1 MIKLCTISFMV
12 GYLVTYIVNNIRRE
26 KMSERL
32 LRLKIR
38 FLKRTIR
45 RNRKTMSMLAA
56 EKKKIENEID
66 LVIMK
71 NRQLESEL
79 AEWEKEL

>member
-1 MIKLCTISFMV
+1 MSKAMKKYKDIQYIKSVDYNGRL
-12 GYLVTYIVNNIRRE
+12 RRIA
-26 KMSERL
+26 
-32 LRLKIR
+32 IR
-38 FLKRTIR
+38 FIKWLIR

>member
-1 MIKLCTISFMV
+1 MIKLCTISFLV

>member
-1 MIKLCTISFMV
+1 
-12 GYLVTYIVNNIRRE
+12 
-26 KMSERL
+26 MSKRL

-38 FLKRTIR
+38 FLKWCIK
-45 RNRKTMSMLAA
+45 RNLKTMSLLALD
-56 EKKKIENEID
+56 KLKIETDID
-66 LVIMK
+66 LIIQK

>member
-1 MIKLCTISFMV
+1 
-12 GYLVTYIVNNIRRE
+12 
-26 KMSERL
+26 MSKRL
-32 LRLKIR
+32 ARMKIR
-38 FLKRTIR
+38 FLKATIR

>member
-1 MIKLCTISFMV
+1 
-12 GYLVTYIVNNIRRE
+12 
-26 KMSERL
+26 
-32 LRLKIR
+32 
-38 FLKRTIR
+38 
-45 RNRKTMSMLAA
+45 MLAA

>member
-1 MIKLCTISFMV
+1 MIK
-12 GYLVTYIVNNIRRE
+12 
-26 KMSERL
+26 RL
-32 LRLKIR
+32 LKLKIR
-38 FLKRTIR
+38 FLQATIR

>member
-1 MIKLCTISFMV
+1 
-12 GYLVTYIVNNIRRE
+12 
-26 KMSERL
+26 MSKRL

>member
-1 MIKLCTISFMV
+1 MEATTCQNEEDIYVFRMLR
-12 GYLVTYIVNNIRRE
+12 GR
-26 KMSERL
+26 KMSKRL
-32 LRLKIR
+32 LKLKIR
-38 FLKRTIR
+38 FLKATIR

-56 EKKKIENEID
+56 EKKKIETEID

>member
-1 MIKLCTISFMV
+1 MIKFSPIAFMV
-12 GYLVTYIVNNIRRE
+12 GFLGAYLIRNIRRE
-26 KMSERL
+26 KMSERFV
-32 LRLKIR
+32 RMKIR
-38 FLKRTIR
+38 FLKRVIR

>member
-1 MIKLCTISFMV
+1 
-12 GYLVTYIVNNIRRE
+12 
-26 KMSERL
+26 
-32 LRLKIR
+32 
-38 FLKRTIR
+38 
-45 RNRKTMSMLAA
+45 MSMLAA

>member
-1 MIKLCTISFMV
+1 MIKLCTISFLV
-12 GYLVTYIVNNIRRE
+12 GYLVTYIFNNIGRE
-26 KMSERL
+26 KMSKRL
-32 LRLKIR
+32 LRMKIR